1 MKQALPRLERA
12 LEAQLNTYC
21 KSFPLTPCLCP
32 QLVMEVLSQL
42 EGASA
47 LLFKSSHYPGQ
58 MVACRRGSPLI
69 VGIRE
74 PKDTKSGSAV
84 QFEAFVASDGAAVV
98 EHTKQ

>member
-1 MKQALPRLERA
+1 
-12 LEAQLNTYC
+12 
-21 KSFPLTPCLCP
+21 
-32 QLVMEVLSQL
+32 MEVLSQL

-47 LLFKSSHYPGQ
+47 LLFKSAHYPDQ

-74 PKDTKSGSAV
+74 PKDGKNGTVG
-84 QFEAFVASDGAAVV
+84 QFEAFVASDGAALV

>member
-1 MKQALPRLERA
+1 M
-12 LEAQLNTYC
+12 
-21 KSFPLTPCLCP
+21 
-32 QLVMEVLSQL
+32 QLVMEVFSQL

-69 VGIRE
+69 VGVRE
-74 PKDTKSGSAV
+74 GNTG
-84 QFEAFVASDGAAVV
+84 QFEAFIASDGAAVV

>member
-1 MKQALPRLERA
+1 MLMVRGQFLQTLQSAL
-12 LEAQLNTYC
+12 
-21 KSFPLTPCLCP
+21 LTHLSCP

-74 PKDTKSGSAV
+74 PKDVKSGSAM

>member
-1 MKQALPRLERA
+1 ML
-12 LEAQLNTYC
+12 
-21 KSFPLTPCLCP
+21 P

-47 LLFKSSHYPGQ
+47 LLFKSLHYPGEL
-58 MVACRRGSPLI
+58 VACRRGSPLI

-74 PKDTKSGSAV
+74 AGMPGRDKANGKRG
-84 QFEAFVASDGAAVV
+84 QFEAFITSDGAAVV

>member
-1 MKQALPRLERA
+1 
-12 LEAQLNTYC
+12 
-21 KSFPLTPCLCP
+21 
-32 QLVMEVLSQL
+32 MEVLSQL

-47 LLFKSSHYPGQ
+47 LLFKSSHYPGE

-74 PKDTKSGSAV
+74 SKEGK
-84 QFEAFVASDGAAVV
+84 FEAFVASDGAAVV

>member
-1 MKQALPRLERA
+1 MITSSSSSPTMRGNARP
-12 LEAQLNTYC
+12 
-21 KSFPLTPCLCP
+21 SFKYSLCP

-47 LLFKSSHYPGQ
+47 LLFKSSHYSGQ

-74 PKDTKSGSAV
+74 PKDTKSGSAA

>member
-1 MKQALPRLERA
+1 MLSSL
-12 LEAQLNTYC
+12 
-21 KSFPLTPCLCP
+21 

-47 LLFKSSHYPGQ
+47 LLFKSSHYPGEL
-58 MVACRRGSPLI
+58 VACRRGSPLI

-74 PKDTKSGSAV
+74 AERAHSSHSKHTNGNKRI
-84 QFEAFVASDGAAVV
+84 EAFIASDGAAVV